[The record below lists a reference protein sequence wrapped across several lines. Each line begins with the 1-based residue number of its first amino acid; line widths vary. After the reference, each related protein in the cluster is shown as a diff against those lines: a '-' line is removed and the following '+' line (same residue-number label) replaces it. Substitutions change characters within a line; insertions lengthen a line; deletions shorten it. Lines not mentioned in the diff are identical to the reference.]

1 MEFVTKAAL
10 INIFGDEFGV
20 GEAWDL
26 YEMYSNYTMF
36 KKAAV
41 YVVSAFLGAIGIIC
55 LIVGFYENNN
65 KIFLGIGGFTIGLAL
80 IMILAA
86 VVYHMHHKKKQG
98 SSSGLVGSLGDTLST
113 VKSGL
118 HTLSNVKKHG
128 VMGLIH

>member
-1 MEFVTKAAL
+1 MEFETKAAL

-41 YVVSAFLGAIGIIC
+41 YIVSAFLAAIGIVC

-65 KIFLGIGGFTIGLAL
+65 GIFLGLGGFTMGVAL

-86 VVYHMHHKKKQG
+86 VLHHTHHSEKMG
-98 SSSGLVGSLGDTLST
+98 NSSGLVGSLGDTLST

-118 HTLSNVKKHG
+118 HTLSNVKTHG
-128 VMGLIH
+128 LVH